1 MALSLDVTLSGPR
14 SYEGKPET
22 FPWVNA
28 LGRTNLG
35 VGDIHQTCP
44 ALWKSWAA
52 LLALLQVF
60 IVLHALSV

>member
-1 MALSLDVTLSGPR
+1 MALSLDVALSGPR
-14 SYEGKPET
+14 SYDGKPET

-28 LGRTNLG
+28 PGRTALG
-35 VGDIHQTCP
+35 VGDIHQTCT

>member
-1 MALSLDVTLSGPR
+1 V
-14 SYEGKPET
+14 
-22 FPWVNA
+22 
-28 LGRTNLG
+28 G
-35 VGDIHQTCP
+35 VGDIHQTCT

>member
-1 MALSLDVTLSGPR
+1 MALSLDVALSGPR
-14 SYEGKPET
+14 SYDGKPEN

-28 LGRTNLG
+28 PGRTALG
-35 VGDIHQTCP
+35 VGDIHQTCT

>member
-1 MALSLDVTLSGPR
+1 MALSLDVALSGPR
-14 SYEGKPET
+14 SYDGKLEA

-28 LGRTNLG
+28 PGRTALG
-35 VGDIHQTCP
+35 VGDIHQTCT